1 VVEVH
6 GGSELVAQVIFG
18 WDPLW
23 VSSILFVATYALII
37 SEKVNRAV
45 VAGLG
50 ASLMI
55 ALGVLN
61 QQTAV
66 SGIDFNTLGLLTG
79 MMVIVAITRGSG
91 VFQYVAVW
99 SAKKVKASPW
109 GILFMLSL
117 VTAVFSSL
125 LDNVTTVLLIAPVT
139 LLICQELKIEPY
151 PFLFAEI
158 FASNIGGTAT
168 LIGDPPNIMIGSAVG
183 LSFNDFLFNLAPITP
198 LILAITLG
206 IIYLVWGRNLHASAE
221 ARERIMK
228 FKEREA
234 ITNTKLLKQSLFVL
248 ALVIAGFVLAHPL
261 QLEPA
266 TIAMFGAALLL
277 FLSNLKNDAEEQS
290 EQVNKIFAGVE
301 WITIFFFIGLFIA
314 VKGIEEAGVLRIL
327 ADLVI
332 NYTGADMTVTALTI
346 LWVSAIASAV
356 VDNIPFV
363 ATMIPL
369 IKSMAPTFGGAENL
383 MPLWWSLALGAC
395 LGGNGSLVGASAN
408 LIVAGF
414 AERAGHRIQ
423 FLKFMLMAF
432 PMMLLSIGIA
442 SVYVY
447 FRFL

>member
-1 VVEVH
+1 MH
-6 GGSELVAQVIFG
+6 GESEFASQVIFG

-23 VSSILFVATYALII
+23 VSSILFIATYALIV
-37 SEKVNRAV
+37 SEKINRAI

-50 ASLMI
+50 AALMI

-61 QQTAV
+61 QQTAI
-66 SGIDFNTLGLLTG
+66 SGVDFNTLGLLTG

-109 GILFMLSL
+109 GILLMLSL

-139 LLICQELKIEPY
+139 LLISHELKMDPY

-168 LIGDPPNIMIGSAVG
+168 LIGDPPNIMIGSAVN
-183 LSFNDFLFNLAPITP
+183 LSFNDFLFNLAPIIP
-198 LILAITLG
+198 VIQALTLG
-206 IIYLVWGRNLHASAE
+206 IIYLIWGRSMHATE
-221 ARERIMK
+221 QARARIMR

-234 ITNTKLLKQSLFVL
+234 ITDPLLLKQSMFVL
-248 ALVIAGFVLAHPL
+248 ALVIAGFIMAQPL
-261 QLEPA
+261 RLEPA
-266 TIAMFGAALLL
+266 TIAMFGAGLLL
-277 FLSNLKNDAEEQS
+277 LLSNLKSSADEQS
-290 EQVNKIFAGVE
+290 EEVHKTFGRVE
-301 WITIFFFIGLFIA
+301 WITIFFFIGLFIS

-327 ADLVI
+327 ADGVI
-332 NYTGADMTVTALTI
+332 GFTGADLTVLSLAI
-346 LWVSAIASAV
+346 LWVSAVASAV

-363 ATMIPL
+363 ATMIPV

-414 AERAGHRIQ
+414 AERAGHRIR
-423 FLKFMLMAF
+423 FLKFMLLAF

-442 SVYVY
+442 SFYVY